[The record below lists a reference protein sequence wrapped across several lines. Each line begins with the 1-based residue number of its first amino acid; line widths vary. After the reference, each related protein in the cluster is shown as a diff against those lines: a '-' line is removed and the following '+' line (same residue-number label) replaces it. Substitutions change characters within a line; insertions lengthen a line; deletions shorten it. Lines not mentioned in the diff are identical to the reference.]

1 MNIFKILAATSLLA
15 IPAATMAQKGV
26 EDGSKYGHGEDS
38 VRCIMNL
45 VQYGDAVKQK
55 NFKDAYEPWKIV
67 FAECP
72 TAKGVGLYTDGLKI
86 MKDLIRTDKAN
97 KNTYYDFILNIYDQR
112 AKYYGS
118 NKKYP
123 TSYLMGMK
131 ALDIVALGTD
141 SKEQR
146 ANTIALLETAL
157 AGDPSTIQPAFL
169 QTYMSQ
175 VASQFNN
182 DETTAEAVVNAYVKC
197 GDIMPKVEAAGGDK
211 LKESVATSKDNI
223 EQIFA
228 HSGAADCATLEKIFT
243 PQLAEN
249 KTNSAWLK
257 RINKLLGN
265 GDCTD
270 SDLFY
275 ATSEE
280 LHKISPEASSARG
293 LAKMYLKQN
302 DIEKCLSY
310 YEEAIK
316 LEDDNNLK
324 GKYYYEMSFVLF
336 SNNNL
341 AAAKNAAVNAAQLRS
356 DWGAPYILI
365 AKLYATGA
373 RNIGE
378 KDYEKKAGYWAA
390 VDKLQKAKSVDA
402 SENIQKEATELIR
415 QYSQYFPSKED
426 LFFEGIKDGSSYHV
440 GGFINENTTVRA
452 KK

>member
-1 MNIFKILAATSLLA
+1 MNILKIMAAASLMA
-15 IPAATMAQKGV
+15 MPVASFAQKGV

-38 VRCIMNL
+38 TRCITNL

-55 NFKDAYEPWKIV
+55 SYKEAYEPWKIV

-72 TAKGVGLYTDGLKI
+72 TAKGTGLYTDGLKI
-86 MKDLIRTDKAN
+86 MKDLIKKDKDN
-97 KNTYYDFILNIYDQR
+97 KDTYYNFILNIYDQR
-112 AKYYGS
+112 AKYYGN

-123 TSYLMGMK
+123 ASYLMGMK
-131 ALDIVALGTD
+131 ALDIVTYGTD

-146 ANTIALLETAL
+146 ATTISLLENAL
-157 AGDPSTIQPAFL
+157 SGDPSTIQPAFL
-169 QTYMSQ
+169 QTYMSEI
-175 VASQFNN
+175 VAQYSN
-182 DETTAEAVVNAYVKC
+182 DETTAETVVNAYVKC
-197 GDIMPKVEAAGGDK
+197 CDLMPKVEAAGGEK
-211 LKESVATSKDNI
+211 LKESVTTSKDNI

-228 HSGAADCATLEKIFT
+228 HSGAADCTTLEKIFT

-249 KTNSAWLK
+249 KTNQPWLK

-316 LEDDNNLK
+316 LEENNNDK
-324 GKYYYEMSFVLF
+324 GKYYYEMAFVLF

-341 AAAKNAAVNAAQLRS
+341 AGAKNAAINAAQLRPN
-356 DWGAPYILI
+356 WGAPYILI

-373 RNIGE
+373 RNIGD

-390 VDKLQKAKSVDA
+390 VDKLQKAKSVDE
-402 SENIQKEATELIR
+402 SEAIQKEATDLIR

-426 LFFEGIKDGSSYHV
+426 LFFEGIKDGSSYRV
-440 GGFINENTTVRA
+440 GGFINESTTVRA

>member
-1 MNIFKILAATSLLA
+1 MNIIKILAATSLMA
-15 IPAATMAQKGV
+15 IPAAVFAQKGV

-38 VRCIMNL
+38 VTCIMNL
-45 VQYGDAVKQK
+45 VQYGDQVKMK

-67 FAECP
+67 FEQCP
-72 TAKGVGLYTDGLKI
+72 LAKGVGLYTDGLKI
-86 MKDLIRTDKAN
+86 VKGLIKTDKAN
-97 KNTYYDFILNIYDQR
+97 KDTYYDFILKIYDQR
-112 AKYYGS
+112 AKYYGN

-131 ALDIVALGTD
+131 ALDMVAYKQGD
-141 SKEQR
+141 KAVRSEVIK
-146 ANTIALLETAL
+146 LLEQSL
-157 AGDPSTIQPAFL
+157 AGDPATIQPAFL
-169 QTYMSQ
+169 QTYMAQ
-175 VASQFNN
+175 KAAQFAD
-182 DETTAEAVVNAYVKC
+182 DEISAEEVVNAYVKC
-197 GDIMPKVEAAGGDK
+197 GDIMPKVEAAGGEK

-243 PQLAEN
+243 PQLAAN
-249 KTNSAWLK
+249 QGDATWLK

-275 ATSEE
+275 ATSEA

-293 LAKMYLKQN
+293 LAKMYLKQS
-302 DIEKCLSY
+302 DVEKAISY
-310 YEEAIK
+310 YDEAIN
-316 LEDDNNLK
+316 LETDDQLK
-324 GKYYYEMSFVLF
+324 GKYYYEKALVLF
-336 SNNNL
+336 SSNNF
-341 AAAKNAAVNAAQLRS
+341 AGAKQAAVNAAQLRS
-356 DWGAPYILI
+356 DWGAPYVLI
-365 AKLYATGA
+365 AKLYASGA

-390 VDKLQKAKSVDA
+390 VDKLLKAKGVDS
-402 SENIQKEATELIR
+402 SEAVQKEATDLIR

-426 LFFEGIKDGSSYHV
+426 LFFEGIKDGSAYHV